1 MKLHLAIQRSERR
14 SSKPSALSATPLTKA
29 LVTSKVFLIFY
40 FLLILYVFDLV
51 AACLDLSDNSKFVT
65 LAHVYW
71 ILVVWF

>member
-1 MKLHLAIQRSERR
+1 M
-14 SSKPSALSATPLTKA
+14 LSATPLTKA
-29 LVTSKVFLIFY
+29 LVTSKVFFIFY